1 MRVLWLAEEIGLPYN
16 TEILQMFSSAMQ
28 HADYLAIHPMGKVP
42 AIDDNGFI
50 LWETT
55 AIFDYLISKYSD
67 GGLIP
72 PRDTALGA
80 KAVQWINF
88 AENPLTII
96 MGEIVAHDG
105 VLPPDRCIPALVER
119 GRELAPDLIAIVEK
133 ALQGDKSGA
142 PAFIIGDN
150 FSAADI
156 MLGFALNIAQYLG
169 FVSESTPNTLAYCQ
183 RLTERPAFQRASQQ

>member
-1 MRVLWLAEEIGLPYN
+1 MRVLWLAEEIGLPYS
-16 TEILQMFSSAMQ
+16 TEILQMFSSEMQ
-28 HADYLAIHPMGKVP
+28 RADYLAIHPMGKVP
-42 AIDDNGFI
+42 AIDDDGFI

-133 ALQGDKSGA
+133 ALEGDTSGA
-142 PAFIIGDN
+142 PEFILGDN

-169 FVSESTPNTLAYCQ
+169 FVSESTPKTLAYCQ
-183 RLTERPAFQRASQQ
+183 RLTERPAFQRASQ

>member
-1 MRVLWLAEEIGLPYN
+1 MRVLWLAEEISLSYS
-16 TEILQMFSSAMQ
+16 TEILQMFSSEMQ

-50 LWETT
+50 LWETA
-55 AIFDYLISKYSD
+55 AIFDYLITKYSD
-67 GGLIP
+67 GSLIP

-88 AENPLTII
+88 AENPLTVI

-105 VLPPDRCIPALVER
+105 VLPPERCIPALVER

-133 ALQGDKSGA
+133 ALEGDKLGE
-142 PAFIIGDN
+142 PEFILGDT

-169 FVSESTPNTLAYCQ
+169 FVNDSTPKTLAYCQ